1 MDVRT
6 VLRWLIYGVIA
17 VIALSL
23 LGIVVDVAS
32 SIVWLLLQGGVVVLV
47 ILFILQI
54 LDEFRS

>member
-17 VIALSL
+17 LIALSL
-23 LGIVVDVAS
+23 LGIVVDVAG
-32 SIVWLLLQGGVVVLV
+32 SIVWLLLKGGVVVLV